1 MPQVEK
7 AMKMLQLRDESSA
20 SGQLT
25 IPTHSIINIPDSKI
39 VRRADRLGISLGN
52 SVGEIGNSVKGIK
65 MVEEARILTILEK
78 KKNETENMEEGMETL
93 VLSKVSTLCE
103 DLIDDDVTTLDLDDH
118 IEHLKPVVKVK
129 KIRQRKIYDT
139 NNIRKSTR
147 KRIKKQF
154 S

>member
-1 MPQVEK
+1 
-7 AMKMLQLRDESSA
+7 
-20 SGQLT
+20 
-25 IPTHSIINIPDSKI
+25 
-39 VRRADRLGISLGN
+39 
-52 SVGEIGNSVKGIK
+52 

>member
-129 KIRQRKIYDT
+129 KIRQQKIYDT